1 MHFDPSKLF
10 APWLARE
17 QKARKNESTTQ
28 QKRRSR
34 AKRDPPKVKIGH
46 GGTLDPLATGV
57 LVTGI
62 GQGTKELSKFL
73 ECTKSYDA
81 VVLFGASTDT
91 YDCLGK
97 IVGRKSYQHITEAT
111 VRSAMEAFRGK
122 IMQVPPVYSALRVQ
136 GKHLYE
142 YAREGKEIPVEI
154 KARPVEVIELEMLEW
169 MEGGTHAFSWP
180 TEEADQADKV
190 VAAKV
195 EEMQATN
202 NLKRRQIDEAGEED
216 MGTRQAPK
224 RRRNSSS
231 EPGSPIHTKLEAD
244 EPQVPPE
251 ESKTQTTSRDNTNG
265 TASPPYSQ
273 TPIKSETAGLPET
286 TADTSEATPS
296 SEEPIASKIKVE
308 SSDENPC
315 QPPAAR
321 IRMTVTSGF
330 YVRSLCHDLG
340 QAVGSLA
347 IMSSLVRTRQG
358 QFELGKNVL
367 EYEDLAKGEE
377 VWGPQVAQMLDK
389 WNDGT

>member
-1 MHFDPSKLF
+1 M
-10 APWLARE
+10 
-17 QKARKNESTTQ
+17 
-28 QKRRSR
+28 
-34 AKRDPPKVKIGH
+34 
-46 GGTLDPLATGV
+46 
-57 LVTGI
+57 TGI

-97 IVGRKSYQHITEAT
+97 VVGRKSYHHITEVA

-122 IMQVPPVYSALRVQ
+122 IMQIPPVYSALRVQ

-195 EEMQATN
+195 EEMQAIN
-202 NLKRRQIDEAGEED
+202 NLKRRQIDEASEED
-216 MGTRQAPK
+216 MRTSQAPK

-244 EPQVPPE
+244 ELQIPPE
-251 ESKTQTTSRDNTNG
+251 ESKAQTTSQDNANG
-265 TASPPYSQ
+265 IDTPSHSQ
-273 TPIKSETAGLPET
+273 APTKSETVNLSVT
-286 TADTSEATPS
+286 TADTSEVTPS
-296 SEEPIASKIKVE
+296 SEESTASKIKVGT
-308 SSDENPC
+308 SDENPG

-340 QAVGSLA
+340 QAVGSMA

-377 VWGPQVAQMLDK
+377 VWGPQVAQMLDE